1 MKAARRNLLVKIEK
15 NDLKSLVTR
24 ESKGVL
30 LRSHPHTSPHIGD
43 KVFFA
48 DEDGIAIGE
57 GVISNVDFAQDD
69 DRMSGRS
76 YALQYSLAVG
86 LSYEKALERLKN
98 ADMPGYIG
106 VKDVEVYARPVGA
119 FKFNRSWVFMDET
132 LERII
137 REENKKGDAE

>member
-1 MKAARRNLLVKIEK
+1 MKAARHNLLVKIEK
-15 NDLKSLVTR
+15 NDLARLVTR
-24 ESKGVL
+24 ESQGVL

-48 DEDGIAIGE
+48 DENGIAIGE
-57 GVISNVDFAQDD
+57 GIISDIDFTQED
-69 DRMSGRS
+69 DRMTGVS
-76 YALQYSLAVG
+76 YAMTYYDRAG
-86 LSYEKALERLKN
+86 LTYEKAMELMAGVE
-98 ADMPGYIG
+98 MPAYLG
-106 VKDVEVYARPVGA
+106 VKDVEIYARPVGA